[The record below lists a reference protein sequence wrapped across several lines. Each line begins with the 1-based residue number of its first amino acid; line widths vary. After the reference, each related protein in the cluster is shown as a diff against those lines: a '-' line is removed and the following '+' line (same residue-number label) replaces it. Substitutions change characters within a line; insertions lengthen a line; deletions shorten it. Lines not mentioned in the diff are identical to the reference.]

1 LSVDEPRDR
10 SYPPGPVADVL
21 PGEAATLRAA
31 HAALR
36 GERHGL
42 RALWPFL
49 GPAFV
54 AAVAYVDPGNFAT
67 NIAAGAKY
75 GYLLL
80 WVVLAANL
88 MAMLVQTLSAK
99 LGIATG
105 KNLPECC
112 RDEFSR
118 RTSIALWLQAEGIAM
133 ATDLA
138 EVLGAALGLNLL
150 FGIPLFPAGL
160 IAGVGAFA
168 ILALQLRGFRRFEAV
183 ITALVGVIV
192 VAFAFEVFLAKPD
205 AAESARHLFI
215 PGFSGTESVLL
226 AVGILGATVMPHV
239 VYLHSALTQNR
250 VLGATDEEKRRIQ
263 RFERIDVIIAMTIA
277 GFVNMSML
285 AIAAAV
291 FFGSGL
297 DSIEDAYSSFESELG
312 GTAAVFFGIALL
324 ASGFSSSS
332 VGTLAGQVVM
342 QGFIQRRIPVF
353 LRRAITLLPAL
364 VILAIGVNPSR
375 ALVLSQVI
383 LSFGI
388 PFALVP
394 LVIFTSKRRIM
405 GSLVNTKATTA
416 AACVVAALIIGLNLF
431 LLYETFVG

>member
-1 LSVDEPRDR
+1 LSVDEARDR
-10 SYPPGPVADVL
+10 SYPPGLVPDVL

-31 HAALR
+31 HATLR

-118 RTSIALWLQAEGIAM
+118 RTSIGLWLQAEAIAM

-160 IAGVGAFA
+160 IAGAGAFA

-205 AAESARHLFI
+205 AAEVARHAFV
-215 PGFSGTESVLL
+215 PGFAGTESILL
-226 AVGILGATVMPHV
+226 AAGILGATVMPHV

-250 VLGATDEEKRRIQ
+250 VRGATDDERRRIQ
-263 RFERIDVIIAMTIA
+263 RFERIDVIIAMSIA

-297 DSIEDAYSSFESELG
+297 DSIEDAYSSFDNELG
-312 GTAAVFFGIALL
+312 GTAAVMFGIALL

-342 QGFIQRRIPVF
+342 QGFIRRQIPIF
-353 LRRAITLLPAL
+353 LRRAVTLLPAL
-364 VILAIGVNPSR
+364 VILAIGANPSR

-394 LVIFTSKRRIM
+394 LVIFTSKQRIM
-405 GSLVNTKATTA
+405 GNLVNTKLTTG